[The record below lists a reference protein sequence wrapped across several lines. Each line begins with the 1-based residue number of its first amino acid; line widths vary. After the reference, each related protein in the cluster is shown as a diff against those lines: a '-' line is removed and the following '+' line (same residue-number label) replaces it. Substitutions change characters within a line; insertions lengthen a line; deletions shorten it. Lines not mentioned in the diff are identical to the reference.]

1 MFYEAYE
8 EMAVNLI
15 KEIALDCLR
24 ANTLNGSLHR
34 IYIAHRLGEV
44 RLGKSSIVIGVSSP
58 NRSSS
63 HQMVMDI
70 LNKIKQKVPIWK
82 KICYE
87 NPTSGQ
93 MSERWSENSEAF
105 WLNPKP

>member
-1 MFYEAYE
+1 
-8 EMAVNLI
+8 MAIELI

-24 ANTLNGSLHR
+24 ANTLSDSLHR

-44 RLGKSSIVIGVSSP
+44 RLGQSSILIGVSSP
-58 NRSSS
+58 SRSSS

-87 NPTSGQ
+87 DPNSGQ
-93 MSERWSENSEAF
+93 TSEFWSDNSEAF
-105 WLNPKP
+105 WLNSKP